1 MENLQVLVRQV
12 LASAW
17 RKRWMLVATAWAVC
31 LVGWASVSTLPD
43 TYESHARIYVD
54 ADAILNPLLR
64 GLAIDSAMANQLDMM
79 QRTLL
84 SRPNLDKLINM
95 TDLNISAIEP
105 QQREKLIERLG
116 REIKVSSEG
125 RNLFTVTYRNSNPQ
139 LARDVVAGLVT
150 IFMEQANA
158 SNRAD
163 MGNAQKFLNQQIT
176 SYEVQLR
183 KAEQRRAEF

>member
-125 RNLFTVTYRNSNPQ
+125 RNLFTVTYRNANPQ
-139 LARDVVAGLVT
+139 LARDVRAGVVT
-150 IFMEQANA
+150 IFMEQPNG
-158 SNRAD
+158 SNRRD
-163 MGNAQKFLNQQIT
+163 RGDGQEVRNEQST
-176 SYEVQLR
+176 S
-183 KAEQRRAEF
+183 RALHLQTA